1 MSNEQYGF
9 DYDQYG
15 GRPPHV
21 RNSDTSR
28 EAAESVLDDARRLRG
43 VVYMRIASSGL
54 VGMTCDEVEEAMN
67 GRHQTISARIK
78 ELLNEGRIIDS
89 GKRRATRSKR
99 QARVYLA
106 TQNAPAGLVASTSQ
120 KTKPWQKVTLGEVAA
135 ALGRDGFSITKTVD
149 GNYVLCD
156 GTDLSNHR
164 TLEHAFIH
172 LAKAVREREIA

>member
-1 MSNEQYGF
+1 MSKGQCGF

-28 EAAESVLDDARRLRG
+28 EAAESVLDDARRIRG

-106 TQNAPAGLVASTSQ
+106 TSNAPAVLAVLLH
-120 KTKPWQKVTLGEVAA
+120 KPKPWQKVTLGEVAA
-135 ALGRDGFSITKTVD
+135 ALGRDGFSITKTGD
-149 GNYVLCD
+149 GTYVLCD

-164 TLEHAFIH
+164 TLEHAFIQ
-172 LAKAVREREIA
+172 LAKAVREKEIA